1 MTKRTRRNH
10 TSAFKARVAIAALK
24 GEKTL
29 AELSQEFDLHANQ
42 IQQWRNQL
50 IEGATLAFT
59 EPSKT
64 TTPDLTHLHAKIGEL
79 TLEKDFL
86 SNALQKNALRSAKI

>member
-10 TSAFKARVAIAALK
+10 TASFKAKVAIAALK

-29 AELSQEFDLHANQ
+29 AELSQEFDVHANQ

-50 IEGATLAFT
+50 IEGASSAFS

-64 TTPDLTHLHAKIGEL
+64 ASPDLLTLHAKIGEL

-86 SNALQKNALRSAKI
+86 SQALQKNAFRSAKI

>member
-10 TSAFKARVAIAALK
+10 TVAFKAKVAIAALK

-29 AELSQEFDLHANQ
+29 AELAQEFDVHANQ
-42 IQQWRNQL
+42 IQLWRNL
-50 IEGATLAFT
+50 LVDGATLAFN
-59 EPSKT
+59 EPSKMA
-64 TTPDLTHLHAKIGEL
+64 TPDITHLHAKIGEL

-86 SNALQKNALRSAKI
+86 SNALQKQALRSAKL

>member
-10 TSAFKARVAIAALK
+10 TSAFKAKVAVAALK

-29 AELSQEFDLHANQ
+29 AELSQEFDVHANQ

-50 IEGATLAFT
+50 IEGATLAFN

-64 TTPDLTHLHAKIGEL
+64 VTPDLTHLHAKIGEL

-86 SNALQKNALRSAKI
+86 SNALQKHALRSAKI